1 MVLFKCD
8 VLTHLAYVISTLHS
22 TMVLFKYEYRVLVS
36 SYEYLYIPLWFYS
49 NTTPVTQRTMTYL
62 LYIPLWFYSN
72 QDLAHH
78 KLNQN
83 NFTFHYG
90 SIQILSLLRKGKT
103 SYVFTFHYGSIQIQ
117 SKGRLCSQVLHFTF
131 HYGSIQIF
139 HRVLFRRWNTAFT
152 FHYGSIQISRT
163 INHTNLKPTLHSTM
177 VLFKF

>member
-72 QDLAHH
+72 EDYKSNSEYNAALYIPLWFYSNFSLSIMIQRKYRLYIPLWFYSNQDLAHH

-90 SIQILSLLRKGKT
+90 SIQILG
-103 SYVFTFHYGSIQIQ
+103 FIAQ
-117 SKGRLCSQVLHFTF
+117 
-131 HYGSIQIF
+131 
-139 HRVLFRRWNTAFT
+139 LFP
-152 FHYGSIQISRT
+152 
-163 INHTNLKPTLHSTM
+163 K
-177 VLFKF
+177 